1 MLASALITA
10 MQRDLQISVLLL
22 LMMMMIKTRGMM
34 MWAGAIQG
42 TGLRAATRIR
52 QVALGYSLTE
62 LGMGQHPLCR
72 CVL

>member
-1 MLASALITA
+1 
-10 MQRDLQISVLLL
+10 MQQDLQISVLLL
-22 LMMMMIKTRGMM
+22 LLMMMMMKTRGMM

-42 TGLRAATRIR
+42 TGLRAATHIR